1 MQVGRDEAQAG
12 GQGLRGEGC
21 LDQVEGGAA
30 EVRLVLGGGGGGGI
44 IESGEEVV
52 KA

>member
-30 EVRLVLGGGGGGGI
+30 EVRLVLGGGI